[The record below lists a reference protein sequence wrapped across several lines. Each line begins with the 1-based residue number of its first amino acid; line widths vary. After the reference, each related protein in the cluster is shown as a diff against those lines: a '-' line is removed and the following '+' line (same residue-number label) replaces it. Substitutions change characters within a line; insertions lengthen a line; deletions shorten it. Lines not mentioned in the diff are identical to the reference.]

1 MVKPSPIRFLCVCD
15 RVQRDRGTID
25 EHSHFDVETGKQKD
39 YWKPLYT
46 STTIRKAWEE
56 FANKLQKASES
67 PSDYYSTK
75 TLQGFAKTAHRRA
88 KEFE

>member
-1 MVKPSPIRFLCVCD
+1 MKPSPIRFLCVCD

-46 STTIRKAWEE
+46 STTIRKA
-56 FANKLQKASES
+56 FNDLAGHLANNDTHCFCDVEVRKRSE
-67 PSDYYSTK
+67 
-75 TLQGFAKTAHRRA
+75 QW
-88 KEFE
+88 